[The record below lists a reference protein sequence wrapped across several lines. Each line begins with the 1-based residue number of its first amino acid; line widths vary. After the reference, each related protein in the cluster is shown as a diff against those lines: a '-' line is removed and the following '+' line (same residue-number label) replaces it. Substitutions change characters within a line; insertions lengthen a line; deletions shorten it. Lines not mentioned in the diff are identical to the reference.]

1 MTTIQTVKACS
12 CIGERTVKEGYK
24 NADIIVNGK
33 VLSIKTDW
41 FSFSRRIKE
50 NENADSIDKRLNGYY
65 LKKVLVKKRTM
76 YKEKAISDTLTIYTG
91 MGGGDCGF
99 KFKQGCKYII
109 YGDSE
114 SYLGDFF
121 KELPD
126 GQNIY
131 WTNICTRT
139 QVYNLKEIKELEK
152 IKK

>member
-65 LKKVLVKKRTM
+65 LKK
-76 YKEKAISDTLTIYTG
+76 
-91 MGGGDCGF
+91 F
-99 KFKQGCKYII
+99 
-109 YGDSE
+109 
-114 SYLGDFF
+114 
-121 KELPD
+121 
-126 GQNIY
+126 
-131 WTNICTRT
+131 W
-139 QVYNLKEIKELEK
+139 
-152 IKK
+152 